1 MNRSE
6 EIAVAILHELMDT
19 SPEEIPQIRQ
29 ELLEAFQNK
38 PALMRFIKTAF
49 SLIEERL

>member
-6 EIAVAILHELMDT
+6 EIAVAILRELMDT
-19 SPEEIPQIRQ
+19 PREDIPQIRQ
-29 ELLEAFQNK
+29 ELLEAFQNR
-38 PALMRFIKTAF
+38 PTLTRFIKTAF